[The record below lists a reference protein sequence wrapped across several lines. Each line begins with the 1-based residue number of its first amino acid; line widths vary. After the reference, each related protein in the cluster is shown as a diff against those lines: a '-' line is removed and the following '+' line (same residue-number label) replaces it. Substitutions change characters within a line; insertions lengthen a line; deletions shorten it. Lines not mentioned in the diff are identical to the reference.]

1 MQNWVANVDRRS
13 SHGRSGRCPT
23 VAQVTSAVFPPP
35 TFVDEGRSL
44 LAKHPRDY
52 WRALLDNPVFLD
64 LSGYYLV
71 TRRQDV
77 VAALHDHATFASAR
91 KPMPAS
97 VAGGRTLPMP
107 VPIAY
112 DPPDHTR
119 FRQKLHS
126 YFTPQTLNQLLP
138 ELHEQASAL
147 INAVAANGACD
158 GIGDIAIPFPFG
170 ALTTLCGLA
179 FEDRDKLAAWADA
192 VNWDA
197 PWSPPAFELL
207 HYLVEAIG
215 SDERPALAAELLS
228 GEDRF
233 TEDEVIGFY
242 TLLCFAQDGMQAAI
256 GSALLQLVQNPQL
269 HSPLR
274 ENPAQI
280 RAFAEE
286 VIRLETPL
294 PFIGRFTTRDVTIAD
309 VTIPAGSVVRLC
321 LASANLDDGNE
332 SSVTV
337 TDNEKIRLTRHRSF
351 GAGVHRCLGKSLARM
366 ELSVI
371 IAEWFRAIPDF
382 ELEPG
387 CAPGFTFTQ
396 GGAIMPRSLPLRWG
410 KGEPPGRTIHSEA
423 AQLHNS

>member
-1 MQNWVANVDRRS
+1 MT
-13 SHGRSGRCPT
+13 PT
-23 VAQVTSAVFPPP
+23 VFPPP
-35 TFVDEGRSL
+35 AFVDEGRSL

-52 WRALLDNPVFLD
+52 WRALLDSPVFLD
-64 LSGYYLV
+64 SSGYYLV

-77 VAALHDHATFASAR
+77 VAALQDHATFASAR
-91 KPMPAS
+91 KPRTAS
-97 VAGGRTLPMP
+97 VIGVRTMPMP

-112 DPPDHTR
+112 DPPEHTR

-126 YFTPQTLNQLLP
+126 HFTPQTLTQLLP
-138 ELHEQASAL
+138 VLQEQASAL
-147 INAVAANGACD
+147 INAIADNGACD
-158 GIGDIAIPFPFG
+158 GIADIAIPFPFG
-170 ALTTLCGLA
+170 ALATLCGLA

-207 HYLVEAIG
+207 NYLVEAIG
-215 SDERPALAAELLS
+215 SDGRPALVAELLS

-256 GSALLQLVQNPQL
+256 GSALLQLAQNPQL
-269 HSPLR
+269 RSLLR
-274 ENPAQI
+274 ENPDQI

-332 SSVTV
+332 SLVTV
-337 TDNEKIRLTRHRSF
+337 TDNEKIRLTPHRSF

-366 ELSVI
+366 ELSVVA
-371 IAEWFRAIPDF
+371 AEWVRAIPDF

-387 CAPGFTFTQ
+387 CTPGFTFTQ
-396 GGAIMPRSLPLRWG
+396 GGAIMPRSLPLRWDW
-410 KGEPPGRTIHSEA
+410 PA
-423 AQLHNS
+423 AQKRCCGSRYPLTAVADPGFEPG